1 MPYPSIQGSSTS
13 AIQTSSGSHWQ
24 ATLKYQGVFKEIE
37 VRVSL
42 YAQVLLLWLWFT
54 IHPDKL
60 GCMTES
66 AIFSAELMLV
76 KSLDSLRTQQ
86 FGLLDGLVVSFVT
99 TMVLSF
105 CIATHPR
112 LIWDDPHVATA
123 RIATRIFALFLRL
136 QFIGVWGG
144 WCFLMWH
151 DPVQFALKGDAAITG
166 CIPNL
171 EVILTIPL
179 SKRMHAVSAGARV
192 LALSLVLTLLF
203 IALCSWLLHVNHL
216 FPFRPVSNLPA
227 LGLRVGET
235 WSHLGSP
242 PSDLAAAV
250 RLLTTRLASS
260 RNTVYSIIKRLPQ
273 LTAIATVILLI
284 YMTEQTICQSDTNN
298 NAVWGWYGVA
308 QLGLLLFLIVHLAT
322 STWRRA
328 GGQNTEIVLAEWWV
342 RSTEERARHARV
354 DPEVYLTEIIG
365 FPRHEDRLS
374 PAWLSQPRSTSIS

>member
-13 AIQTSSGSHWQ
+13 AIQTSSGSMDEPC
-24 ATLKYQGVFKEIE
+24 TLQLVSSVAEIE

-112 LIWDDPHVATA
+112 LIWDNPHVATA

-227 LGLRVGET
+227 LGLRV
-235 WSHLGSP
+235 
-242 PSDLAAAV
+242 
-250 RLLTTRLASS
+250 ASS